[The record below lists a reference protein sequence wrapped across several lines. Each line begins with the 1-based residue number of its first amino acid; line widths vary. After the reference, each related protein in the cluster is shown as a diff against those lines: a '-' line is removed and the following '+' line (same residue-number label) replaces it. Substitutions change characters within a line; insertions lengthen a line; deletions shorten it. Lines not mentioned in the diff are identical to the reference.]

1 MVLPQSRRTVYFGA
15 WLIAAAYMFCMYVAF
30 LPWRIVLIE
39 VSAHFSSWMLLAWFA
54 IPLIRRWPLRWH
66 WRSWL
71 FHLVLGIGFTL
82 ADIYLAHLVIQLSR
96 RQPDILPSTDFF
108 LSTFESCF
116 QLAFLIYLALVAIVQ
131 GRDALN
137 LAHDRKLQVEEHKA
151 AFVQAQLQNLKAQL
165 QPHFLFNTLNT
176 VASLMHYDLVS
187 ADRMINRLSELLR
200 ISLQEGGNPTVS
212 LRQEMSFLEAYLQIE
227 KMRFEHRLTVDWAI
241 PESLHDHPIPS
252 FILQPL
258 VENAI
263 KYGVAP
269 RTAGGSIVIRAYA
282 QDDALLLEVEDD
294 APEALPG
301 KGGFGI
307 GLSNTR
313 TRLETLFGLR
323 QKFELVRAGT
333 GTVAR
338 IRLPLSSPEALAA

>member
-1 MVLPQSRRTVYFGA
+1 
-15 WLIAAAYMFCMYVAF
+15 
-30 LPWRIVLIE
+30 
-39 VSAHFSSWMLLAWFA
+39 
-54 IPLIRRWPLRWH
+54 
-66 WRSWL
+66 
-71 FHLVLGIGFTL
+71 
-82 ADIYLAHLVIQLSR
+82 
-96 RQPDILPSTDFF
+96 
-108 LSTFESCF
+108 
-116 QLAFLIYLALVAIVQ
+116 
-131 GRDALN
+131 
-137 LAHDRKLQVEEHKA
+137 
-151 AFVQAQLQNLKAQL
+151 
-165 QPHFLFNTLNT
+165 
-176 VASLMHYDLVS
+176 
-187 ADRMINRLSELLR
+187 
-200 ISLQEGGNPTVS
+200 
-212 LRQEMSFLEAYLQIE
+212 
-227 KMRFEHRLTVDWAI
+227 MRFEHRLNVAWAI

-294 APEALPG
+294 APEALPK

-313 TRLETLFGLR
+313 KRLETLFGLR